1 MRKVFVAVPPK
12 YGLDDDG
19 VRAHE
24 RKIEEAA
31 HIAEKILDQYVEVK
45 NLDCSF
51 LKGDYSN
58 SKNVKGFL
66 FNCLYNL
73 CEADLAVFE
82 ADWEISSEC
91 RLLHTVANAFEIPI
105 MYIHPASKPPF

>member
-1 MRKVFVAVPPK
+1 MRSVFVAIPPK

-19 VRAHE
+19 VRAHK

-31 HIAEKILDQYVEVK
+31 HKAEKILDQYVEVK

-58 SKNVKGFL
+58 SNNMKGFL

-73 CEADLAVFE
+73 CQADLAVFE

-91 RLLHTVANAFEIPI
+91 RLLHTVANAFEIPV
-105 MYIHPASKPPF
+105 MYIHPSAKAPF